1 MAILW
6 TFENKDKLK
15 PFIKILEENDIDF
28 DLLTK
33 DKAVNPDLGLIV
45 SVGDEDFK
53 KAKKLLLNHRKGIS
67 NRHNK

>member
-6 TFENKDKLK
+6 TFENKEKLK
-15 PFIKILEENDIDF
+15 PFVKILEENDISF
-28 DLLTK
+28 ELQTK
-33 DKAVNPDLGLIV
+33 DNKNNPELGLLV
-45 SVGDEDFK
+45 SVRDEDFK